1 MSQVPNTKKLRIIA
15 GGVEFTIK
23 APVAQAQ
30 ALIDLL
36 ISIHAYA
43 ICPDNFALSKEEYIE
58 FMEKSSSILY

>member
-1 MSQVPNTKKLRIIA
+1 MSKVANTKKLRIIA

-36 ISIHAYA
+36 ISIGAYSFS
-43 ICPDNFALSKEEYIE
+43 PGNFSLTKDKYITFIE
-58 FMEKSSSILY
+58 RSCSILY